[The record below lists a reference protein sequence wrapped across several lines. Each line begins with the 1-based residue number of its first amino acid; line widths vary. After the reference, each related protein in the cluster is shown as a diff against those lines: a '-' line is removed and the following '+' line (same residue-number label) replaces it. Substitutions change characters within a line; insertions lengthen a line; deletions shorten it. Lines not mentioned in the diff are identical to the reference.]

1 MSRLKDLLDGGGDS
15 GLLSSGGVVAVVL
28 VVTVGVVVAVGVR
41 SGEASRSLAVGT
53 YTGRAFIVGMLV
65 RLVSVL
71 VNTSD
76 LVLKVL
82 QRDSGQDGVLVNN
95 RSIVDLLVDGDGGVN
110 VGVLDGLPVD
120 DRLDGLVDVV
130 VDVLAGNGGGGNHV
144 TVNIIDN
151 LGVGVQVPLLLQLLP
166 VLGEHVMLGLPG
178 QLLSNLVLVLGG
190 QDLVVN
196 NGLDTVLVVVDVPL
210 PVNGLDL
217 LDSLVSGD
225 VLLDDGGGGLGAD
238 LGGVGLAGASEES
251 LDVVNDSSGGRTGG
265 VGVVVVV
272 GSHFK
277 EVCF

>member
-76 LVLKVL
+76 LGLKVL

-225 VLLDDGGGGLGAD
+225 VLLNDGGGGLGAD

-265 VGVVVVV
+265 VGGVVVVV

-277 EVCF
+277 